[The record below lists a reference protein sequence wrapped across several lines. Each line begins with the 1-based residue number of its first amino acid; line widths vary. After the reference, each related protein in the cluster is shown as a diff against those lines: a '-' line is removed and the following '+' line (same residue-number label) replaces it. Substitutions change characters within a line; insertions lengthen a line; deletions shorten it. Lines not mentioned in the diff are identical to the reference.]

1 MIRDITPFQT
11 AANCRH
17 YAMCKI
23 DFLDT
28 GICQPALE
36 VPYVSYFPQGRMDL
50 YAALERKTIPVT
62 EELVRI
68 VDSCTL
74 CGICD
79 KQCHFVTELRPLTV
93 MNALKD
99 HVKDFLEQGGVP
111 EKPEPD
117 EPLRDLRAIVG
128 EQWASND
135 PAILLPYSDD
145 PCPISMQTMPKYA
158 ALPGTKEEVAAIM
171 KLCTDR
177 GLPFAVR
184 GNGSSVMGFVFSD
197 GLVLDMQ
204 RMQKIDFD
212 EENWKVDV
220 GPGVSAF
227 TLQQEAVTRKFRVNV
242 AEPSALVCANMMCS
256 GIFSNFSHSYGT
268 LADNI
273 VDAEFVDREGR
284 TFRTSQPDAPNL
296 YGYEKA
302 DKTVPAVC
310 TEVSVKLHPLPD
322 DEEGILV
329 PFETLEEALRFS
341 RELGVRRIGNAVGVL
356 GGEYLSVFISPA
368 TELAYSVKDFFTE
381 SLGIK
386 YLVLVLADRYDRDIV
401 RDMGVSIIDQKLFS
415 TLMLALPMLKNG
427 DIVEL
432 IGEYEGNQK
441 PYELLSDPDLLPVIE
456 SLLESSPETLAG
468 SVPDDLEDF
477 YTELYRRPEM
487 TDLVWLSMF
496 RIISSR
502 MGRFK
507 HVVAFI
513 VYMPLDKPEII
524 EAMNKR
530 FKEIGDKHGIH
541 HDYGFV
547 TPLDM
552 GKRAVFEYD
561 FYVDQTD
568 EDNLDRG
575 RAAMGETAAM
585 IEEFSARCKGV
596 RWIRYTLYQGFTRP
610 EHILYID

>member
-1 MIRDITPFQT
+1 M
-11 AANCRH
+11 
-17 YAMCKI
+17 K
-23 DFLDT
+23 
-28 GICQPALE
+28 
-36 VPYVSYFPQGRMDL
+36 
-50 YAALERKTIPVT
+50 
-62 EELVRI
+62 
-68 VDSCTL
+68 
-74 CGICD
+74 
-79 KQCHFVTELRPLTV
+79 
-93 MNALKD
+93 ALKD
-99 HVKDFLEQGGVP
+99 HVKDFLAQGGRP
-111 EKPEPD
+111 KTYEPD
-117 EPLRDLRAIVG
+117 ETVRQLRSIVG

-135 PAILLPYSDD
+135 PAILIPYSDD
-145 PCPISMQTMPKYA
+145 PCPISMQTVPKYVVLPA
-158 ALPGTKEEVAAIM
+158 AKEEVAGIM
-171 KLCTDR
+171 DLCRERDI
-177 GLPFAVR
+177 PFSVR

-197 GLVLDMQ
+197 GLVIDMQ
-204 RMQKIDFD
+204 RMQKIEFD

-220 GPGVSAF
+220 GAGVAAF
-227 TLQQEAVTRKFRVNV
+227 KLQEEAVKRGYRVNV
-242 AEPSALVCANMMCS
+242 AEPSALVSANMMCS

-273 VDAEFVDREGR
+273 VDAEFVDRDGR
-284 TFRTSQPDAPNL
+284 IFRSSQPDAPNL
-296 YGYEKA
+296 YGYEKE

-329 PFETLEEALRFS
+329 PFDTLEEALRFS
-341 RELGVRRIGNAVGVL
+341 RELGARRIGNAVGVL
-356 GGEYLSVFISPA
+356 GGEYLSVFISPT
-368 TELAYSVKDFFTE
+368 TELAYSIKDFFTDT
-381 SLGIK
+381 LGIV
-386 YLVLVLADRYDRDIV
+386 YIVLVLADSYDREIITK
-401 RDMGVSIIDQKLFS
+401 MGQAVISQKLFS
-415 TLMLALPMLKNG
+415 TLMLALPLLKKG
-427 DIVEL
+427 EIAEL

-456 SLLESSPETLAG
+456 SLLESTPETLAG

-477 YTELYRRPEM
+477 YRELYRRPEM

-513 VYMPLDKPEII
+513 VYMPLDKPEVI

-561 FYVDQTD
+561 FYVDHTD
-568 EDNLDRG
+568 EDDLGRG

-585 IEEFSARCKGV
+585 IEEFSGSYKGV

>member
-1 MIRDITPFQT
+1 
-11 AANCRH
+11 
-17 YAMCKI
+17 
-23 DFLDT
+23 
-28 GICQPALE
+28 
-36 VPYVSYFPQGRMDL
+36 MDL
-50 YAALERKTIPVT
+50 YAALMRETIPVT

-68 VDSCTL
+68 TDSCTL

-93 MNALKD
+93 MKAMKD
-99 HVKDFLEQGGVP
+99 HVNNFLEQGGEP
-111 EKPEPD
+111 KTYEPD
-117 EPLRDLRAIVG
+117 ETVLELRRIVG

-145 PCPISMQTMPKYA
+145 PCPISMQTVPKYV
-158 ALPGTKEEVAAIM
+158 ALPATKEEVAEIM
-171 KLCTDR
+171 DLCRERDI
-177 GLPFAVR
+177 PFAVR
-184 GNGSSVMGFVFSD
+184 GNGSSVMGFVFSK

-204 RMQKIDFD
+204 RMQKIEFD

-220 GPGVSAF
+220 GAGVAAF
-227 TLQQEAVTRKFRVNV
+227 KLQEEAVKRGYRVNV
-242 AEPSALVCANMMCS
+242 AEPSALVSANMMCS

-273 VDAEFVDREGR
+273 VDAEFVDRNGR
-284 TFRTSQPDAPNL
+284 IFRSSHPDAPNL
-296 YGYEKA
+296 YGYEKK

-322 DEEGILV
+322 DEAGILV
-329 PFETLEEALRFS
+329 PFDTLEEALQFS
-341 RELGVRRIGNAVGVL
+341 RELGARRIGNAVGVL

-381 SLGIK
+381 TLGIN
-386 YLVLVLADRYDRDIV
+386 YIVLVLADHYDRGIV
-401 RDMGVSIIDQKLFS
+401 RDMGVSVIDQKLFS
-415 TLMLALPMLKNG
+415 TLMLALPVLKKG
-427 DIVEL
+427 EIAEL

-456 SLLESSPETLAG
+456 SLLESTPETLAG

-502 MGRFK
+502 MGRYK

-513 VYMPLDKPEII
+513 VYMPLDRLEVI

-561 FYVDQTD
+561 FYVDHID
-568 EDNLDRG
+568 EDDLDRG

-585 IEEFSARCKGV
+585 IEEFSGLYKGV